1 MTSLVLIGFM
11 GAGKTTIS
19 KKLAARLDQPV
30 IDMDDYLVQQLGC
43 SIEQY
48 FATFG
53 EAAFRDHETTLLK
66 TILQKKAVIATG
78 GGVVLQKEN
87 QELLKQ
93 QQVIYLKGE
102 ADILIERI
110 RQDQTNI
117 RPLAL
122 KNSDTKLREIMW
134 EREKIYKSLAK
145 ITIDTSKKSPDEI
158 ITEIIKWVE
167 NNDEN
172 WVSRS

>member
-53 EAAFRDHETTLLK
+53 EAAFRDHETALLK

-93 QQVIYLKGE
+93 QGE

>member
-19 KKLAARLDQPV
+19 KKLAARLDQSV

-53 EAAFRDHETTLLK
+53 EAAFRDHETALLK

>member
-1 MTSLVLIGFM
+1 M
-11 GAGKTTIS
+11 
-19 KKLAARLDQPV
+19 
-30 IDMDDYLVQQLGC
+30 
-43 SIEQY
+43 
-48 FATFG
+48 
-53 EAAFRDHETTLLK
+53 
-66 TILQKKAVIATG
+66 IATG

-145 ITIDTSKKSPDEI
+145 
-158 ITEIIKWVE
+158 
-167 NNDEN
+167 
-172 WVSRS
+172 SR

>member
-53 EAAFRDHETTLLK
+53 EAAFRDHETALLK
-66 TILQKKAVIATG
+66 TITKKGSDRYWWRGCLTERKSGTIKTATSHLFKRRSRYLDRTDTTRSNKYST
-78 GGVVLQKEN
+78 VSVKE
-87 QELLKQ
+87 
-93 QQVIYLKGE
+93 
-102 ADILIERI
+102 
-110 RQDQTNI
+110 
-117 RPLAL
+117 
-122 KNSDTKLREIMW
+122 
-134 EREKIYKSLAK
+134 
-145 ITIDTSKKSPDEI
+145 
-158 ITEIIKWVE
+158 
-167 NNDEN
+167 
-172 WVSRS
+172 

>member
-30 IDMDDYLVQQLGC
+30 IDMDDYLVKQLGC

-53 EAAFRDHETTLLK
+53 EAAFRDHETALSK

-110 RQDQTNI
+110 RQDLTNI

-158 ITEIIKWVE
+158 ITGIIKWVE